1 MATYELKIDT
11 SIDSE
16 RILEDVSQAINRLSN
31 ASEEQFQVIKTE
43 KWFNRLWNM
52 VTLSSKKDIR
62 MAEQIST
69 LAQAQEGLVNIL
81 VVLSA
86 QNQAI
91 SDLVRENME
100 LFKKFQNNDN
110 YLLQR
115 IKDLEDIVYG
125 FTKGQDISK
134 LSEIDKAT
142 LLSCIYYL
150 SLRFDTPSPNQQD
163 YADAVI
169 VLLNNDEKRI
179 DGKGLTEKF
188 LREQLPKIKTT
199 SAKNCI
205 LMCCFEYI
213 YLNQSKEDS
222 FESDICKDLVRMF
235 DVGENLVSDTKRKVI
250 EAERLRG
257 AAGLINKYCVSEEVM
272 ISDIFTM
279 DLDIDESEL
288 EETAEPESEYET
300 VPPQNFSKIKEC
312 INAQVELGGLG
323 ESQTTPKK
331 LPQKLLP
338 QADTEKLLRQLLP
351 QNTPLLKTVVQI
363 TKVKKDFLVFT
374 TYALYYIP
382 AKENEVIQLPY
393 SQMSPQNV
401 GISFPQGEKVFY
413 CGEKEIYNANIADA
427 LVAFS
432 KKIYEQEPKPQSDLV
447 TPFER
452 LDEGI
457 RIGYFRIIASIL
469 KEEGRSLFDLFR
481 LVDTHGFVKF
491 WPNITNG
498 PGANIEAELSS
509 WKRKI
514 PYPNKDALCQKL
526 VKDLC
531 STQLWTKFWT
541 RDGNGI
547 SLSLSDEQ
555 YYDDIL
561 LTDEEPDISVPKAN
575 QQPGKSNQDA
585 KKIIED
591 VIKDQAEWFSAISGQ
606 DSLTLQERNEKIN
619 SVICGYEHV
628 IAATKQSGYADIQ
641 QELENILAQLKGK
654 VAENVEKM
662 IDESLESTNQTAED
676 ELESM
681 QKKARKVVYGFAA
694 STTAT
699 GAVPIPFAD
708 MPLLIGQQVAMLT
721 SIASIFE
728 ISIGQDALKSLVLGA
743 IGISGAAMM
752 GKTVVS
758 STLKLVPGIGSLAGG
773 AISAGTAGTLT
784 LALGNGAIVFFTA
797 IKRGELSPDD
807 ISQKAGKDMF
817 KAAFQA
823 QLKLA
828 KETDAVTEEDT
839 NK

>member
-16 RILEDVSQAINRLSN
+16 SILEDVNQAINQLFV
-31 ASEEQFQVIKTE
+31 ASEEQFQEIRNE
-43 KWFNRLWNM
+43 KWFNRLWDM
-52 VTLSSKKDIR
+52 VTFSNKKEIR

-69 LAQAQEGLVNIL
+69 LAQAQAGLVKIL
-81 VVLSA
+81 LVLSA
-86 QNQAI
+86 QNQDI
-91 SDLVRENME
+91 SDLVRKNMAVLE
-100 LFKKFQNNDN
+100 KLQNNDA

-115 IKDLEDIVYG
+115 IKDLESIVYG

-150 SLRFDTPSPNQQD
+150 FLRFDTPSPNQQD

-257 AAGLINKYCVSEEVM
+257 AAGLINKYRIPEEVM

-288 EETAEPESEYET
+288 EETAEPESRYEA
-300 VPPQNFSKIKEC
+300 VLPQDFSKIKEC

-338 QADTEKLLRQLLP
+338 QADTEKLLKQLLP
-351 QNTPLLKTVVQI
+351 QNTPVLKTVVQI

-382 AKENEVIQLPY
+382 AKENEIVQLPY

-401 GISFPQGEKVFY
+401 GISYPQGKKVFY
-413 CGEKEIYNANIADA
+413 CGEKEIYNANITDA

-432 KKIYEQEPKPQSDLV
+432 KKIYEQEPKPRSDFI
-447 TPFER
+447 TPFEK
-452 LDEGI
+452 LDKSI

-469 KEEGRSLFDLFR
+469 KEEGRPLFDLFR
-481 LVDTHGFVKF
+481 LVDAHDFVKF
-491 WPNITNG
+491 WPDITNG
-498 PGANIEAELSS
+498 LGGNIEAEISS

-514 PYPNKDALCQKL
+514 PYPNKDDLCQKL

-541 RDGNGI
+541 RNGNGI

-555 YYDDIL
+555 YYDIL
-561 LTDEEPDISVPKAN
+561 LTDEEPDISGQKVN

-628 IAATKQSGYADIQ
+628 IAATKQNGYADIQ
-641 QELENILAQLKGK
+641 QGLENILAQLKGK
-654 VAENVEKM
+654 LAENVEKM
-662 IDESLESTNQTAED
+662 IDDSLASTNQTAED

-708 MPLLIGQQVAMLT
+708 MPLLIGQQVAVLT
-721 SIASIFE
+721 SIASLSEFPM
-728 ISIGQDALKSLVLGA
+728 GQDALESLVLGA

-752 GKTVVS
+752 RKTVVS

-797 IKRGELSPDD
+797 IKKGELSPDD

>member
-16 RILEDVSQAINRLSN
+16 SILEDVNQAINQLFV
-31 ASEEQFQVIKTE
+31 ASEEQFQEIRNE
-43 KWFNRLWNM
+43 KWFNRLWDM
-52 VTLSSKKDIR
+52 VTFSNKKEIR

-69 LAQAQEGLVNIL
+69 LAQAQAGLVKIL
-81 VVLSA
+81 LVLSA
-86 QNQAI
+86 QNQDI
-91 SDLVRENME
+91 SDLVRKNMAVLE
-100 LFKKFQNNDN
+100 KLQNNDA

-115 IKDLEDIVYG
+115 IKDLESIVYG

-150 SLRFDTPSPNQQD
+150 FLRFDTPSPNQQD

-257 AAGLINKYCVSEEVM
+257 AAGLINKYRIPEEVM

-288 EETAEPESEYET
+288 EETAEPESRYEA
-300 VPPQNFSKIKEC
+300 VLPQDFSKIKEC

-338 QADTEKLLRQLLP
+338 QADTEKLLKQLLP
-351 QNTPLLKTVVQI
+351 QNTPVLKTVVQI

-382 AKENEVIQLPY
+382 AKENEIVQLPY

-401 GISFPQGEKVFY
+401 GISYPQGKKVFY
-413 CGEKEIYNANIADA
+413 CGEKEIYNANITDA

-432 KKIYEQEPKPQSDLV
+432 KKIYEQEPKPRSDFI
-447 TPFER
+447 TPFEK
-452 LDEGI
+452 LDKSI

-469 KEEGRSLFDLFR
+469 KEEGRPLFDLFR
-481 LVDTHGFVKF
+481 LVDAHDFVKF
-491 WPNITNG
+491 WPDITNG
-498 PGANIEAELSS
+498 LGGNIEAEISS

-514 PYPNKDALCQKL
+514 PYPNKDDLCQKL

-541 RDGNGI
+541 RNGNGI

-555 YYDDIL
+555 YYDIL
-561 LTDEEPDISVPKAN
+561 LTDEEPDISGQKVN

-628 IAATKQSGYADIQ
+628 IAATKQNGYADIQ
-641 QELENILAQLKGK
+641 QGLENILAQLKGK
-654 VAENVEKM
+654 LAENVEKM
-662 IDESLESTNQTAED
+662 IDDSLASTNQTAED
-676 ELESM
+676 ELKKM

-752 GKTVVS
+752 RKTVVS

-797 IKRGELSPDD
+797 IKKGELSPDD

>member
-16 RILEDVSQAINRLSN
+16 SILEDVNQAINQLFV
-31 ASEEQFQVIKTE
+31 ASEEQFQEIRNE
-43 KWFNRLWNM
+43 KWFNRLWDM
-52 VTLSSKKDIR
+52 VTFSNKKEIR

-69 LAQAQEGLVNIL
+69 LAQAQAGLVKIL
-81 VVLSA
+81 LVLSA
-86 QNQAI
+86 QNQDI
-91 SDLVRENME
+91 SDLVRKNMAVLE
-100 LFKKFQNNDN
+100 KLQNNDA

-115 IKDLEDIVYG
+115 IKDLESIVYG

-150 SLRFDTPSPNQQD
+150 FLRFDTPSPNQQD

-257 AAGLINKYCVSEEVM
+257 AAGLINKYRIPEEVM

-288 EETAEPESEYET
+288 EETAEPESRYEA
-300 VPPQNFSKIKEC
+300 VLPQDFSKIKEC

-338 QADTEKLLRQLLP
+338 QADTEKLLKQLLP
-351 QNTPLLKTVVQI
+351 QNTPVLKTVVQI

-382 AKENEVIQLPY
+382 AKENEIVQLPY

-401 GISFPQGEKVFY
+401 GISYPQGKKVFY
-413 CGEKEIYNANIADA
+413 CGEKEIYNANITDA

-432 KKIYEQEPKPQSDLV
+432 KKIYEQEPKPRSDFI
-447 TPFER
+447 TPFEK
-452 LDEGI
+452 LDKSI

-469 KEEGRSLFDLFR
+469 KEEGRPLFDLFR
-481 LVDTHGFVKF
+481 LVDAHDFVKF
-491 WPNITNG
+491 WPDITNG
-498 PGANIEAELSS
+498 LGGNIEAEISS

-514 PYPNKDALCQKL
+514 PYPNKDDLCQKL

-541 RDGNGI
+541 RNGNGI

-555 YYDDIL
+555 YYDIL
-561 LTDEEPDISVPKAN
+561 LTDEEPDISGQKVN

-628 IAATKQSGYADIQ
+628 IAATKQNGYADIQ
-641 QELENILAQLKGK
+641 QGLENILAQLKGK
-654 VAENVEKM
+654 LAENVEKM
-662 IDESLESTNQTAED
+662 IDDSLASTNQTAED

-752 GKTVVS
+752 RKTVVS
-758 STLKLVPGIGSLAGG
+758 GTLKLVPGIGSLAGG

-797 IKRGELSPDD
+797 IKKGELSPDD

>member
-16 RILEDVSQAINRLSN
+16 SILEDVNQAINQLFV
-31 ASEEQFQVIKTE
+31 ASEEQFQEIRNE
-43 KWFNRLWNM
+43 KWFNRLWDM
-52 VTLSSKKDIR
+52 VTFSNKKEIR

-69 LAQAQEGLVNIL
+69 LAQAQAGLVKIL
-81 VVLSA
+81 LVLSA
-86 QNQAI
+86 QNQDI
-91 SDLVRENME
+91 SDLVRKNMAVLE
-100 LFKKFQNNDN
+100 KLQNNDA

-115 IKDLEDIVYG
+115 IKDLESIVYG

-150 SLRFDTPSPNQQD
+150 FLRFDTPSPNQQD

-257 AAGLINKYCVSEEVM
+257 AAGLINKYRIPEEVM

-288 EETAEPESEYET
+288 EETAEPESRYEA
-300 VPPQNFSKIKEC
+300 VLPQDFSKIKEC

-338 QADTEKLLRQLLP
+338 QADTEKLLKQLLP
-351 QNTPLLKTVVQI
+351 QNTPVLKTVVQI

-382 AKENEVIQLPY
+382 AKENEIVQLPY

-401 GISFPQGEKVFY
+401 GISYPQGKKVFY
-413 CGEKEIYNANIADA
+413 CGEKEIYNANITDA

-432 KKIYEQEPKPQSDLV
+432 KKIYEQEPKPRSDFI
-447 TPFER
+447 TPFEK
-452 LDEGI
+452 LDKSI

-469 KEEGRSLFDLFR
+469 KEEGRPLFDLFR
-481 LVDTHGFVKF
+481 LVDAHDFVKF
-491 WPNITNG
+491 WPDITNG
-498 PGANIEAELSS
+498 LGGNIEAEISS

-514 PYPNKDALCQKL
+514 PYPNKDDLCQKL

-541 RDGNGI
+541 RNGNGI

-555 YYDDIL
+555 YYDIL
-561 LTDEEPDISVPKAN
+561 LTDEEPDISGQKVN

-628 IAATKQSGYADIQ
+628 IAATKQNGYADIQ
-641 QELENILAQLKGK
+641 QGLENILAQLKGK
-654 VAENVEKM
+654 LAENVEKM
-662 IDESLESTNQTAED
+662 IDDSLASTNQTAED

-752 GKTVVS
+752 RKTVVS

-797 IKRGELSPDD
+797 IKKGELSLDD

>member
-16 RILEDVSQAINRLSN
+16 SILEDVNQAINQLFV
-31 ASEEQFQVIKTE
+31 ASEEQFQEIRNE
-43 KWFNRLWNM
+43 KWFNRLWDM
-52 VTLSSKKDIR
+52 VTFSNKKEIR

-69 LAQAQEGLVNIL
+69 LAQAQAGLVKIL
-81 VVLSA
+81 LVLSA
-86 QNQAI
+86 QNQDI
-91 SDLVRENME
+91 SDLVRKNMAVLE
-100 LFKKFQNNDN
+100 KLQNNDA

-115 IKDLEDIVYG
+115 IKDLESIVYG

-150 SLRFDTPSPNQQD
+150 FLRFDTPSPNQQD

-257 AAGLINKYCVSEEVM
+257 AAGLINKYRIPEEVM

-288 EETAEPESEYET
+288 EETAEPESRYEA
-300 VPPQNFSKIKEC
+300 VLPQDFSKIKEC

-338 QADTEKLLRQLLP
+338 QADTEKLLKQLLP
-351 QNTPLLKTVVQI
+351 QNTPVLKTVVQI

-382 AKENEVIQLPY
+382 AKENEIVQLPY

-401 GISFPQGEKVFY
+401 GISYPQGKKVFY
-413 CGEKEIYNANIADA
+413 CGEKEIYNANITDA

-432 KKIYEQEPKPQSDLV
+432 KKIYEQEPKPRSDFI
-447 TPFER
+447 TPFEK
-452 LDEGI
+452 LDKSI

-469 KEEGRSLFDLFR
+469 KEEGRPLFDLFR
-481 LVDTHGFVKF
+481 LVDAHDFVKF
-491 WPNITNG
+491 WPDITNG
-498 PGANIEAELSS
+498 LGGNIEAEISS

-514 PYPNKDALCQKL
+514 PYPNKDDLCQKL

-541 RDGNGI
+541 RNGNGI

-555 YYDDIL
+555 YYDIL
-561 LTDEEPDISVPKAN
+561 LTDEEPDISGQKVN

-628 IAATKQSGYADIQ
+628 IAATKQNGYADIQ
-641 QELENILAQLKGK
+641 QGLENILAQLKGK
-654 VAENVEKM
+654 LAENVEKM
-662 IDESLESTNQTAED
+662 IDDSLASTNQTAED

-752 GKTVVS
+752 RKTVVS

-797 IKRGELSPDD
+797 IKKGELSPDD

>member
-16 RILEDVSQAINRLSN
+16 SILEDVNQAINQLFV
-31 ASEEQFQVIKTE
+31 ASEEQFQEIRNE
-43 KWFNRLWNM
+43 KWFNRLWDM
-52 VTLSSKKDIR
+52 VTFSNKKEIR

-69 LAQAQEGLVNIL
+69 LAQAQAGLVKIL
-81 VVLSA
+81 LVLSA
-86 QNQAI
+86 QNQDI
-91 SDLVRENME
+91 SDLVRKNMAVLE
-100 LFKKFQNNDN
+100 KLQNNDA

-115 IKDLEDIVYG
+115 IKDLESIVYG

-150 SLRFDTPSPNQQD
+150 FLRFDTPSPNQQD

-257 AAGLINKYCVSEEVM
+257 AAGLINKYRIPEEVM

-288 EETAEPESEYET
+288 EETAEPESRYEA
-300 VPPQNFSKIKEC
+300 VLPQDFSKIKEC

-338 QADTEKLLRQLLP
+338 QADTEKLLKQLLP
-351 QNTPLLKTVVQI
+351 QNTPVLKTLVQI

-382 AKENEVIQLPY
+382 AKENEIVQLPY

-401 GISFPQGEKVFY
+401 GISYPQGKKVFY
-413 CGEKEIYNANIADA
+413 CGEKEIYNANITDA

-432 KKIYEQEPKPQSDLV
+432 KKIYEQEPKPRSDFI
-447 TPFER
+447 TPFEK
-452 LDEGI
+452 LDKSI

-469 KEEGRSLFDLFR
+469 KEEGRPLFDLFR
-481 LVDTHGFVKF
+481 LVDAHDFVKF
-491 WPNITNG
+491 WPDITNG
-498 PGANIEAELSS
+498 LGGNIEAEISS

-514 PYPNKDALCQKL
+514 PYPNKDDLCQKL

-541 RDGNGI
+541 RNGNGI

-555 YYDDIL
+555 YYDIL
-561 LTDEEPDISVPKAN
+561 LTDEEPDISGQKVN

-628 IAATKQSGYADIQ
+628 IAATKQNGYADIQ
-641 QELENILAQLKGK
+641 QGLENILAQLKGK
-654 VAENVEKM
+654 LAENVEKM
-662 IDESLESTNQTAED
+662 IDDSLASTNQTAED

-752 GKTVVS
+752 RKTVVS

-797 IKRGELSPDD
+797 IKKGELSPDD